1 VATRE
6 ERTAAKAAD
15 KAAKEEEKQRRRFD
29 ASPAGKARAAYQN
42 GDGWFEVELDL
53 RDTGGLLS
61 HGGSGADLAPFGMR
75 HKPRAGRMDVLSQ
88 IESEGWELAHVGY
101 VFVETGSDTRDKW
114 MASGQRAAVAG
125 KIVGIY
131 LFRRGEQG
139 PGDARA
145 GEDR

>member
-1 VATRE
+1 MATRE
-6 ERTAAKAAD
+6 ERTAAKAEA
-15 KAAKEEEKQRRRFD
+15 KAAKDQDKERRRFR

-42 GDGWFEVELDL
+42 GDGWFETELDL

-75 HKPRAGRMDVLSQ
+75 HKPRSGRMDVLSQ
-88 IESEGWELAHVGY
+88 IESEGWELAHVGH

-145 GEDR
+145 GG